1 MNKSNYHH
9 GRLRQALLNSAE
21 LLLRNQG
28 IAGLTLRACAKKS
41 GVSHTAPLHYFKDL
55 SGLLTAVVIQGFEK
69 LADAQRDVDN
79 GPAKKRQ
86 NLVKAHLQ
94 FGMANPG
101 LYDLMFRDPR
111 INRQDP
117 KLLAVIQSAI
127 KPISNTIDNSLPIKQ
142 REVEWIQLWPLIHG
156 FVSLA
161 SNKTMTD
168 TQGNQISQSGI
179 LTMVDTIF
187 MCDGQT

>member
-1 MNKSNYHH
+1 MNKSHYHH
-9 GRLRQALLNSAE
+9 GGLRQTLLNSAE

-28 IAGLTLRACAKKS
+28 IAGLTLRACAKKT
-41 GVSHTAPLHYFKDL
+41 GVSHTAPLHHFKDL
-55 SGLLTAVVIQGFEK
+55 SGLLTAVAIQGFEK
-69 LADAQRDVDN
+69 LADAQKAAEKVSQN
-79 GPAKKRQ
+79 NRQ

-117 KLLAVIQSAI
+117 KLLAAIQSAI
-127 KPISNTIDNSLPIKQ
+127 EPISNTIDNSLPIKQ
-142 REVEWIQLWPLIHG
+142 REAEWIQLWPLIHG

-161 SNKTMTD
+161 NNKTMTD
-168 TQGNQISQSGI
+168 TQGNQISQSAI
-179 LTMVDTIF
+179 LSMVDTIF
-187 MCDGQT
+187 KHPG